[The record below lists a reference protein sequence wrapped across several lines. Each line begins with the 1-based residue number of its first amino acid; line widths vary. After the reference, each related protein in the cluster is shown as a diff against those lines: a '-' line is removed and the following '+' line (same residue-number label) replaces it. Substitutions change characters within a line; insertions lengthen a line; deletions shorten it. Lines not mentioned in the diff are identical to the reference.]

1 MTNEAV
7 HPCRHGNEAVLCIPC
22 HREEIERLQVRIN
35 GYADANVELR
45 AEIEQLRTALR
56 KCGRHPTGDM
66 EGVGR
71 CAGFKLAAP
80 FRDDL
85 CDCGLN
91 AALAGQGK

>member
-1 MTNEAV
+1 MTNDVADV
-7 HPCRHGNEAVLCIPC
+7 
-22 HREEIERLQVRIN
+22 IERLKGTI
-35 GYADANVELR
+35 ADCEETNLDQDALEV
-45 AEIEQLRTALR
+45 IEQLRAAL
-56 KCGRHPTGDM
+56 KKFGRHPEGDM

-71 CAGFKLAAP
+71 CAAFLRAAP

>member
-1 MTNEAV
+1 MTGV
-7 HPCRHGNEAVLCIPC
+7 FVL
-22 HREEIERLQVRIN
+22 HKHF
-35 GYADANVELR
+35 
-45 AEIEQLRTALR
+45 EQLRAAL
-56 KCGRHPTGDM
+56 KKLGRHPEGDM

-71 CAGFKLAAP
+71 CAGFLRAAP